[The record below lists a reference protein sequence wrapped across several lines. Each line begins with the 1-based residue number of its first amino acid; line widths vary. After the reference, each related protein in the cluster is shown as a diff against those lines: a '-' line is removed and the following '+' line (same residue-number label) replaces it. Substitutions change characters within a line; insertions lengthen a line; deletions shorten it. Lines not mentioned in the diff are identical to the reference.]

1 MILGLDISTSCTG
14 WCLLDSI
21 NSKLL
26 RMGYIDLSK
35 EKKFLTKADIVKQAL
50 ISIRRE
56 HVIKDIFIEENL
68 QAFRPGF
75 SSAKTLMTLA
85 RFNGIVSY
93 ICNRDLNIEP
103 QFINVNIARKSLGLK
118 LDRNSKLTTKEQ
130 IFEWVNKRV
139 ETDWP
144 IKVLKSGPRK
154 GMSILAPSCYD
165 MADAYV
171 IASAGHNIIKESKKI
186 KSV

>member
-14 WCLLDSI
+14 WSLIDSVD
-21 NSKLL
+21 SQLVK
-26 RMGYIDLSK
+26 MGYIDLSK
-35 EKKFLTKADIVKQAL
+35 QSNFLAKADDVRQAL
-50 ISIRRE
+50 IEISSE
-56 HVIKDIFIEENL
+56 FNIKDIFIEENL

-118 LDRNSKLTTKEQ
+118 LDRKSSLNTKEQ
-130 IFEWVNKRV
+130 VFEWVDKRI
-139 ETDWP
+139 EIDWP
-144 IKVLKSGPRK
+144 MKTLKSGPRK
-154 GMSILAPSCYD
+154 GLSILSPNCYD

-171 IASAGHNIIKESKKI
+171 IASAGFNMIK
-186 KSV
+186 